1 MQFKKSLSAGAILV
15 IAGLLTACNH
25 TDSAPKDYPMG
36 ETVTV
41 GPVRYNVIESNW
53 YGQLGEGF
61 KIHSAQQRFLAIT
74 LSITNGGGSDVA
86 VPLLTLENSNG
97 QNFVETENGDG
108 LDNWMGLLRSVSPA
122 QTLQG
127 KILFDVPLG
136 SYRLRLTDGA
146 GAGVDKYSW
155 VTIPL
160 HIDTDTGVQMPTPGE
175 IGK

>member
-1 MQFKKSLSAGAILV
+1 MQFKKSLSAGSVLV
-15 IAGLLTACNH
+15 LAGFLVACNH
-25 TDSAPKDYPMG
+25 EESTPKDHPMG

-41 GPVRYNVIESNW
+41 GPLRYNVIESNW

-61 KIHSAQQRFLAIT
+61 KIRSAQQRFLAIT

-86 VPLLTLENSNG
+86 VPLLSLENSNG
-97 QNFVETENGDG
+97 QSFVETENGDG
-108 LDNWMGLLRSVSPA
+108 LDNWLGLLRNVSPA
-122 QTLQG
+122 QTVQG
-127 KILFDVPLG
+127 KVLFDVPLG
-136 SYRLRLTDGA
+136 SYKLRLTDGA

-160 HIDTDTGVQMPTPGE
+160 HIDTDTGVQTPTPGD